1 MLRRETIRG
10 SFVEKLTKPERPP
23 RPGLANHVA
32 SDGPLCH
39 KKSHLVLP
47 QAVVDPPGVVG
58 TDGGLHHCN
67 QVVDA
72 VISDLLHET
81 KNTSAEENFSV
92 TILETQKCKLEPL
105 KNCIFRPG
113 ICRPQG

>member
-58 TDGGLHHCN
+58 TDGALHHGH

-72 VISDLLHET
+72 VVADLLHQTEDAGSEEDLGVAVLKT
-81 KNTSAEENFSV
+81 KRS
-92 TILETQKCKLEPL
+92 
-105 KNCIFRPG
+105 FRAKKKG
-113 ICRPQG
+113 DL

>member
-1 MLRRETIRG
+1 MLTHQ
-10 SFVEKLTKPERPP
+10 PERPP
-23 RPGLANHVA
+23 GPGLANHVP
-32 SDGPLCH
+32 SDSSLSH
-39 KKSHLVLP
+39 EESHLVLP

-113 ICRPQG
+113 KLTQVQK